1 MKKDTC
7 VGKALLRQ
15 YPSSKFSKFGFG
27 GWTSKLEEDDGYD
40 FWVLL
45 LDNTKKPNKKRHQL
59 SNSHKQLLAAG
70 DELFEMTFTDTPEV
84 WTDFSKK
91 RMAQNMN
98 VFVRMLAMLQGGIV
112 EEWVY
117 LLTSF

>member
-1 MKKDTC
+1 MGPS
-7 VGKALLRQ
+7 VGQ
-15 YPSSKFSKFGFG
+15 Y
-27 GWTSKLEEDDGYD
+27 EEA
-40 FWVLL
+40 
-45 LDNTKKPNKKRHQL
+45 KQKRHQL